1 MDKTREITNGLE
13 PDIQEIEAMHPM
25 DEADPA
31 EIAEAA
37 AEQVVVAK
45 PKRGLGLAALFTRK
59 KRDDEPATAPDEQA
73 GPDTVSEAII
83 AQVDEADEEEAPA
96 LHRNG
101 QLKSVLECMLFVSD
115 GPLTAKDLAGT
126 LEIDEETVT
135 VALNELEEQL
145 DSSGGIKLMRIAG
158 GYQLCTKPEYAD
170 YCTMLLQPAK
180 KRLSKAA
187 LETLAVVAY
196 RQPCTMPE
204 VEAVRGVAVDGVMR
218 TLAERGL
225 VKEAG
230 RKQTPGRPILYA
242 TTPEFLEYFGLNDLS
257 ELPDI
262 DMLAVEEVKALE
274 AQRELFAGEQ
284 AEDDTGR
291 DLQTGQPD

>member
-1 MDKTREITNGLE
+1 MDKIHEITNGQE
-13 PDIQEIEAMHPM
+13 SEIQELTSVQPM
-25 DEADPA
+25 DEAEPA

-37 AEQVVVAK
+37 AEQVVVVK
-45 PKRGLGLAALFTRK
+45 PKKGLGLAALFTRK
-59 KRDDEPATAPDEQA
+59 KRGEEPEAAPA
-73 GPDTVSEAII
+73 GEPVTESVSEAII
-83 AQVDEADEEEAPA
+83 AQVDEADIEDLPAP
-96 LHRNG
+96 HKNG
-101 QLKSVLECMLFVSD
+101 QLKNVLECMLFVSD
-115 GPLTAKDLAGT
+115 GPLTSKDLAAT
-126 LEIDEETVT
+126 LEIDEQSVT
-135 VALNELEEQL
+135 DALNELEEQL
-145 DSSGGIKLMRIAG
+145 DATGGIKLMRIAG
-158 GYQLCTKPEYAD
+158 GYQLCTKPQYAD

-218 TLAERGL
+218 TLTERGL

-274 AQRELFAGEQ
+274 AQRDLFSGEQ
-284 AEDDTGR
+284 ES
-291 DLQTGQPD
+291 